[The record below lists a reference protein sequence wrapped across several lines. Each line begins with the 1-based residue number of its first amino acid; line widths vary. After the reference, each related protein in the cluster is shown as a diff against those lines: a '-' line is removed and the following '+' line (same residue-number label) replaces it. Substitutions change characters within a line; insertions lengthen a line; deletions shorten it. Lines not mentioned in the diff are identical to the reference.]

1 MSLTIAD
8 IANQIKNAND
18 LGRRNLEYHGIY
30 LDDTVSTYD
39 IMRAIEEIEGGRML
53 PIAYADGGVGR
64 VLLCTYLNEIISQA
78 KNVKSTVEATVAIV

>member
-18 LGRRNLEYHGIY
+18 LGRKNLEYHGIY

-39 IMRAIEEIEGGRML
+39 IMNAISKIEGGKML
-53 PIAYADGGVGR
+53 PMARAAFAMGDIVPFI
-64 VLLCTYLNEIISQA
+64 NIPEQIITP
-78 KNVKSTVEATVAIV
+78 KNTTVEITVNIA

>member
-18 LGRRNLEYHGIY
+18 LGRRNLEHHGIH

-64 VLLCTYLNEIISQA
+64 ILLCTYLNEIISQA
-78 KNVKSTVEATVAIV
+78 KNVNSTVEATVAIV

>member
-18 LGRRNLEYHGIY
+18 LGRKNLEYHGIY

-53 PIAYADGGVGR
+53 PIAHADGGVSR
-64 VLLCTYLNEIISQA
+64 VLFCTYLDEIIAQV
-78 KNVKSTVEATVAIV
+78 KNAKSTVEVTVAIV

>member
-1 MSLTIAD
+1 MSLTVTD

-18 LGRRNLEYHGIY
+18 LGRKNLEHHGIY

-53 PIAYADGGVGR
+53 PLAYADGGVTN
-64 VLLCTYLNEIISQA
+64 VLLCTYPDGILSRA
-78 KNVKSTVEATVAIV
+78 KNTECAVSVNVTLV